1 MLSEL
6 ELLKNDKIQKSRANL
21 RDTEKEG
28 ERDETNAL
36 PKCLNVRSCY

>member
-1 MLSEL
+1 MIRYR
-6 ELLKNDKIQKSRANL
+6 KVGL

-36 PKCLNVRSCY
+36 PKRLNVRSCY

>member
-1 MLSEL
+1 MIRYR
-6 ELLKNDKIQKSRANL
+6 KVGL

-36 PKCLNVRSCY
+36 PKCKNVHSCY

>member
-1 MLSEL
+1 MIRYR
-6 ELLKNDKIQKSRANL
+6 KVGL

-36 PKCLNVRSCY
+36 PKYLNVRSCY